1 MPREFALGD
10 IYFPTLLVIFLLAV
24 LLNWVLS
31 WMLAKLGLNRYMW
44 HQSLFHLAFFV
55 CLFATMA
62 LQIY

>member
-1 MPREFALGD
+1 
-10 IYFPTLLVIFLLAV
+10 
-24 LLNWVLS
+24 VLS